1 MCVMKCKNKAILKK
15 CKMILVR
22 ITETETVQPC
32 KMCTRII
39 KKYGIKKID
48 CYFIN
53 RNNIFI

>member
-1 MCVMKCKNKAILKK
+1 
-15 CKMILVR
+15 MILVR
-22 ITETETVQPC
+22 ITETEKVQPC
-32 KMCTRII
+32 KMCSRII